1 MKREKD
7 EPKES
12 FVNALDNFI
21 YFWHQFPIDYW
32 WRKKYNISF
41 NSPQHRQMSLID
53 IYFEYREEMLI
64 KEYRK
69 KAEEE
74 QDAKENEMLKI
85 NNDKEVVKMTK
96 KEIEEDYDNLDL
108 SQFDK
113 IEEINYGNRGK
124 C

>member
-1 MKREKD
+1 MKKRKD
-7 EPKES
+7 ELHKES
-12 FVNALDNFI
+12 FANSLDNFI

-32 WRKKYNISF
+32 WRKKYNIPF

-64 KEYRK
+64 EEYRRK
-69 KAEEE
+69 TEEE
-74 QDAKENEMLKI
+74 QEAAENEILKI
-85 NNDKEVVKMTK
+85 NNSKEVVKMTN

-113 IEEINYGNRGK
+113 I
-124 C
+124 